1 MRRTILEGIP
11 MGRTGEARDVAG
23 CCLFLAS
30 DLSAY
35 VTGSEV
41 DVNGGSLIH

>member
-1 MRRTILEGIP
+1 
-11 MGRTGEARDVAG
+11 
-23 CCLFLAS
+23 LFLAS